1 MFYIDNDSGVTVMP
15 PVSAQRSAMEGANK
29 FLI

>member
-15 PVSAQRSAMEGANK
+15 PVSAQRSAIVRW
-29 FLI
+29 F

>member
-15 PVSAQRSAMEGANK
+15 PVSAQRSA
-29 FLI
+29 IVRW